1 MEAIHSSLTS
11 LEAGQMSVEN
21 ITLDFISQQEYIN
34 DTEVEI
40 ETATRLVQDATYSCN
55 NASASVKELQSQLD
69 NLSSL
74 SYEDIAKIRN
84 RIMLVEL
91 GIDDIQNMTATLSD
105 EIKQQRIAINTLE
118 NEISDVKTEKDT
130 LTQLYNSLPQ
140 SCDEDV

>member
-1 MEAIHSSLTS
+1 
-11 LEAGQMSVEN
+11 MSVEN

-140 SCDEDV
+140 SCDEDVQA